1 MESVSW
7 AEKWED
13 VAKLRRRVLKRGKLL
28 LWPSKEAT
36 GVACL
41 RGIGM
46 NRMVL
51 EIVAEDWC
59 ERCGDSKKTLSL
71 STCCSQAHN
80 AYFHITNLTCATC
93 MQTGSIFVMR
103 NMQTNNFHATPF
115 AGGTLF

>member
-71 STCCSQAHN
+71 STCRSQGHN
-80 AYFHITNLTCATC
+80 AYFHITNLTCTTC
-93 MQTGSIFVMR
+93 MQT
-103 NMQTNNFHATPF
+103 
-115 AGGTLF
+115 